1 MILVNWMEKITG
13 SSPSNHEF
21 GALLKMYL
29 GPNWDSFMSMILEM
43 PNIFVNVSVSNTN
56 TPGTLA
62 YHLQSFLPYLSWS
75 QLTGLA
81 EICNPLQPH
90 IFFQLKGLSALSL
103 IYFSIYIYHPF
114 IYSLFIYLSINPFI
128 YPLVYLSIS
137 FLLVYIHLFIH
148 LSVYIHLFI
157 HRAVSIHPFI
167 YLSIYP
173 PIYLSISIHPI
184 IYLYFYLSIHL
195 SIYPSIYLSFHL
207 SIHPSIYPLSIHPSI
222 IHLSIYQSVS
232 IYLSISMHPSIY
244 PSVNIQLSIYLF
256 IHLLSIHSF
265 IYQPIHLYIQPSIYQ
280 LSSIYLSI
288 HLSIYQSVSI
298 YLYLHMYIIHP
309 FIYIFLYIY

>member
-62 YHLQSFLPYLSWS
+62 YHLKSFLPYLSWS
-75 QLTGLA
+75 QLTRLA

-114 IYSLFIYLSINPFI
+114 IYSKFIYLSINPLI

-137 FLLVYIHLFIH
+137 ILSVYIHLFIH
-148 LSVYIHLFI
+148 LSV
-157 HRAVSIHPFI
+157 SIHPFI
-167 YLSIYP
+167 YLSSIYAS
-173 PIYLSISIHPI
+173 IYLSISIHPI
-184 IYLYFYLSIHL
+184 IYL
-195 SIYPSIYLSFHL
+195 
-207 SIHPSIYPLSIHPSI
+207 SIHP
-222 IHLSIYQSVS
+222 
-232 IYLSISMHPSIY
+232 
-244 PSVNIQLSIYLF
+244 
-256 IHLLSIHSF
+256 
-265 IYQPIHLYIQPSIYQ
+265 
-280 LSSIYLSI
+280 SIYLSI
-288 HLSIYQSVSI
+288 HLSINQSI
-298 YLYLHMYIIHP
+298 YLSTG
-309 FIYIFLYIY
+309 FIFF